1 MKMLPGFNLY
11 CRHFMPYPSFVFPSP
26 LCSYSFHGV
35 SSHTQITL
43 FNVLGRLW
51 FLQSSSGA
59 SKVNAVRARLLL
71 FLWIV
76 SCCQYLRLNEC
87 VCIPCGDLLV
97 ILVVFSVNAKNSES
111 NKIIFEITKN
121 RKKKAITIRLER
133 VNDLLLV

>member
-1 MKMLPGFNLY
+1 MYKRIMYCLSVYLHSTRHNVWCMKMLPGFNLY

-26 LCSYSFHGV
+26 LCSCSFHGV

-97 ILVVFSVNAKNSES
+97 ILVVFSVNAKFWV
-111 NKIIFEITKN
+111 K
-121 RKKKAITIRLER
+121 
-133 VNDLLLV
+133 